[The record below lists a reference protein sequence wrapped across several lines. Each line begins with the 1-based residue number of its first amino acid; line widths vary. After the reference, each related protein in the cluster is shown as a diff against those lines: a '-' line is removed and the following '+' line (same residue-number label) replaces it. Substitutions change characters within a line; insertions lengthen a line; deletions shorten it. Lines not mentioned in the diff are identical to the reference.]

1 MKITEISTVEITIIY
16 IYCQLKKGCS
26 SWNYKSLIFSAQGMT
41 GTCSITAA
49 GGYELS
55 KSKSPTVIRK
65 QFFDVKG
72 LK

>member
-1 MKITEISTVEITIIY
+1 
-16 IYCQLKKGCS
+16 
-26 SWNYKSLIFSAQGMT
+26 MT